1 MPSTRILPEIN
12 FETVD
17 NLTKRL
23 CLEAQIVVNLS
34 FFGDK
39 AWMRLSANVYNSQE
53 DYVKLRDRLAQFFQI
68 PIHCSNHWYN
78 TAPACC
84 YFCLFVEFGPKNEW
98 MNLTLMKRLC
108 LCRYIFHAEIILE
121 LFGIFITFQIL
132 SRITVNAPIE
142 RHQYWWI
149 ISPWKRC

>member
-53 DYVKLRDRLAQFFQI
+53 DYVKLKDRLTQFFQ
-68 PIHCSNHWYN
+68 N
-78 TAPACC
+78 
-84 YFCLFVEFGPKNEW
+84 PKNV
-98 MNLTLMKRLC
+98 
-108 LCRYIFHAEIILE
+108 A
-121 LFGIFITFQIL
+121 
-132 SRITVNAPIE
+132 TVL
-142 RHQYWWI
+142 
-149 ISPWKRC
+149 

>member
-53 DYVKLRDRLAQFFQI
+53 DYVKLKDRLTQFFQ
-68 PIHCSNHWYN
+68 N
-78 TAPACC
+78 
-84 YFCLFVEFGPKNEW
+84 PKN
-98 MNLTLMKRLC
+98 
-108 LCRYIFHAEIILE
+108 AA
-121 LFGIFITFQIL
+121 
-132 SRITVNAPIE
+132 TVL
-142 RHQYWWI
+142 
-149 ISPWKRC
+149 

>member
-78 TAPACC
+78 TAPACS
-84 YFCLFVEFGPKNEW
+84 YFSLFVEFSPNYEW
-98 MNLTLMKRLC
+98 IDLALVRITLFISLFLIAEIIQSLTQKWFPFLL
-108 LCRYIFHAEIILE
+108 YIFHIL
-121 LFGIFITFQIL
+121 F
-132 SRITVNAPIE
+132 
-142 RHQYWWI
+142 
-149 ISPWKRC
+149 

>member
-1 MPSTRILPEIN
+1 MCAPLIAEMPSTRILPEIN

-68 PIHCSNHWYN
+68 PIHCSNH
-78 TAPACC
+78 
-84 YFCLFVEFGPKNEW
+84 
-98 MNLTLMKRLC
+98 
-108 LCRYIFHAEIILE
+108 
-121 LFGIFITFQIL
+121 
-132 SRITVNAPIE
+132 
-142 RHQYWWI
+142 
-149 ISPWKRC
+149 